1 MSFMLQPW
9 HIVLLAL
16 SAMIDSERDKAI
28 DYLLM
33 ENQVLRE
40 KLGKG
45 RILLNDDQRRRLAVK
60 GKVLGRKAL
69 HEIATI
75 VTPDTILRWHRQLVA
90 NKWDYSN
97 RRQSTA
103 GRPRLREKIVLL
115 IVRMA
120 KENGG
125 WGYDRIQGALKNV
138 GYHISDSTIGNVL
151 KDHGI
156 QPAPDRV
163 KQTTWK
169 EFLKAHWDV
178 MGAADFTTVEVWK
191 PWGLETYYILVMM
204 KLSTR
209 RIKIAGITT
218 NPDAAWV
225 QQMGRNM
232 VDCYDGLLLGTKYLI
247 LDRDTKFA
255 PLCGVLEN
263 TETEVILLPPR
274 SPNLNAFCERYMRTI
289 KSECLNRMIFFG
301 EKSLRRALKEFTEHY
316 HSERNHQGIGNEIIA
331 PAVEVGHTNGNIQ
344 CAERL
349 GGMLKYYY
357 RDAA

>member
-1 MSFMLQPW
+1 
-9 HIVLLAL
+9 
-16 SAMIDSERDKAI
+16 
-28 DYLLM
+28 
-33 ENQVLRE
+33 
-40 KLGKG
+40 
-45 RILLNDDQRRRLAVK
+45 LLNDDQRRRLAVK

-90 NKWDYSN
+90 KKWDYSN
-97 RRQSTA
+97 RRQTTA

-156 QPAPDRV
+156 EPAPDRE

-178 MGAADFTTVEVWK
+178 MGATDFTTVEVWK
-191 PWGLETYYILVMM
+191 PWGLETYYILVVM

-209 RIKIAGITT
+209 RIEIVGITT
-218 NPDAAWV
+218 NPDATWV
-225 QQMGRNM
+225 QQMGRTM
-232 VDCYDGLLLGTKYLI
+232 IDCYDGFLLGTRYLI

-263 TETEVILLPPR
+263 SDTEVILLPPR
-274 SPNLNAFCERYMRTI
+274 SPNLNAYCERFMRTL
-289 KSECLNRMIFFG
+289 KTECLNKMIFFG
-301 EKSLRRALKEFTEHY
+301 EDSLRRALKEFTEHY
-316 HSERNHQGIGNEIIA
+316 HFERNHQGIDNNIIESGD
-331 PAVEVGHTNGNIQ
+331 EVGMVSGNIR
-344 CAERL
+344 CNERL